1 MFFNKKVED
10 EKIDST
16 KKIKEGV
23 KADICSLKKNEMKN
37 NTINE
42 SSNIINNDTF
52 HNNQKM
58 NESSND
64 EKNIRHNKDINDG
77 NILPV
82 INFFKCNEAYIKEK
96 ISKMNNCLK
105 TSKNFIEKKS
115 FTKKEDIDQNKI
127 NDILKDIE
135 LLQNSFNIVNVFNEN
150 IYFIRNKQQYLNE
163 SLDLYN
169 YEFNCKYIIFYF

>member
-42 SSNIINNDTF
+42 SSNIINNHTF

-105 TSKNFIEKKS
+105 TSKNFS
-115 FTKKEDIDQNKI
+115 F
-127 NDILKDIE
+127 
-135 LLQNSFNIVNVFNEN
+135 
-150 IYFIRNKQQYLNE
+150 
-163 SLDLYN
+163 
-169 YEFNCKYIIFYF
+169 